1 LVDPES
7 SPVAL
12 SSERSMG
19 LAASIVDERYRLG
32 AVMAVSRDVVVYAAD
47 DTSADRQ
54 VALEILRD
62 EVAADA
68 DFVAAV
74 WEQARKLASPA
85 CAHRAIARVYDTGVT
100 DTGVLFV
107 AVERVVGRTLRE
119 VLDARGPLD
128 PYNALRIAIQVGE
141 ALEVLHHRGVIH
153 GELRPESVILVRG
166 EGVSEQAKLVGV
178 ELMAGHRTAIGVRR
192 RDPTLL
198 AHLAPEQ
205 IERAQT
211 TEAADVHALGRLL
224 HDLLTAEP
232 SRESRSP
239 RPYSP
244 VVPATIE
251 NIIAS
256 ALHERPEERYSDI
269 TLMLNDMWGAQNEFE
284 APKPRPRVAQRATL
298 PQVEWPRIRLPRVQL
313 PRVQWPHVRL
323 PRVQWPRVGRREL
336 SMAGIGVGGMALA
349 AVVWVTASHGLPN
362 LRFRVPAPAFTAA
375 PVERQ
380 PALPSP
386 STLPAGPALVPAQ
399 PAPPAE
405 THTPAPPRVEP
416 PAPTAR
422 VETPPLP
429 EPRRP
434 APSVPS
440 EAAAPKHVDV
450 GKAIEPTAPP
460 KRVDVPKAAELSTP
474 KRADEPKRPE
484 DLTAAGAR
492 RPSEAR
498 APATPRL
505 PASGDQSATD
515 GDGAAIIDW
524 LVKGRR

>member
-1 LVDPES
+1 
-7 SPVAL
+7 
-12 SSERSMG
+12 MG

-100 DTGVLFV
+100 DAGVLFV

-141 ALEVLHHRGVIH
+141 ALEVLHHRGIVH
-153 GELRPESVILVRG
+153 GELRPESVTLVRG

-205 IERAQT
+205 IERGQT

-256 ALHERPEERYSDI
+256 AVHERPEERYSDI
-269 TLMLNDMWGAQNEFE
+269 TLMLNDMWGAQTEFE
-284 APKPRPRVAQRATL
+284 APKPRPRAPQRATL

-313 PRVQWPHVRL
+313 PHVQL

-336 SMAGIGVGGMALA
+336 GMAGIGVGGMALA

-380 PALPSP
+380 PALPTP
-386 STLPAGPALVPAQ
+386 STLPAGQALVPAQ
-399 PAPPAE
+399 PALPAE
-405 THTPAPPRVEP
+405 THAPALPRVEP

-434 APSVPS
+434 EPSVPS

-450 GKAIEPTAPP
+450 GKTIAPAAPKGVDVGKTVESTTPP

-474 KRADEPKRPE
+474 KRAEEPKRAE

-498 APATPRL
+498 APATPRT

>member
-19 LAASIVDERYRLG
+19 LATSIVDERYRLG

-100 DTGVLFV
+100 DAGVLFV

-313 PRVQWPHVRL
+313 PHVRL

-336 SMAGIGVGGMALA
+336 GMAGIGVGGMALA

-399 PAPPAE
+399 PALPAE

-460 KRVDVPKAAELSTP
+460 KRVDVPNAAELSTP